1 MKLSLLR
8 ITGATV
14 FGALF
19 AGGGYLGYRSV
30 RSDIAAAAYRE
41 RLAALADQYE
51 TLRRS
56 YNQAVRKTAVTEL
69 LVKDG
74 KLSIAI
80 RAADGSR
87 RVIETRLEPRHEIY
101 VDYVVLDGRLLIRR
115 VFDSWTPP
123 MSAMTLDQELE
134 EIDWNDPR
142 ADHGKAVY
150 RSLSDGRWIISVT
163 GSGSLGLVRLGDV
176 GDTPDADLER
186 APEVRDYSEIVQ
198 ELDAQIDAIGAR
210 DVWRWATRD

>member
-1 MKLSLLR
+1 MKFSLFR
-8 ITGATV
+8 MVGVSA

-30 RSDIAAAAYRE
+30 RSDIAASVYRE
-41 RLAALADQYE
+41 RLAQLADQYE
-51 TLRRS
+51 TLRTN

-74 KLSIAI
+74 KLSVAI

-87 RVIETRLEPRHEIY
+87 RVIDTKLDPRQEIY

-123 MSAMTLDQELE
+123 MSAMVLDQELE
-134 EIDWNDPR
+134 EVDWNDPR

-150 RSLSDGRWIISVT
+150 RALSEGRWIISVT
-163 GSGSLGLVRLGDV
+163 GSGALGLVRMG
-176 GDTPDADLER
+176 DADSLDDTDLRR
-186 APEVRDYSEIVQ
+186 APEVRDFSEAVKQ
-198 ELDAQIDAIGAR
+198 ADEQLRGIGPGE
-210 DVWRWATRD
+210 VWNWATK

>member
-1 MKLSLLR
+1 MKFSLIRFAGVSL
-8 ITGATV
+8 

-30 RSDIAAAAYRE
+30 RSDLAASVYRE

-51 TLRRS
+51 SLRS
-56 YNQAVRKTAVTEL
+56 NYNQAVRKTAVTEL
-69 LVKDG
+69 LVSDG

-87 RVIETRLEPRHEIY
+87 RVVETRLDPRQEIY
-101 VDYVVLDGRLLIRR
+101 VDYIVLDGRLLIRR

-123 MSAMTLDQELE
+123 MSAILLDQELA

-150 RSLSDGRWIISVT
+150 RALTDGRWIISVT
-163 GSGSLGLVRLGDV
+163 GSGSLGLVRLGDT
-176 GDTPDADLER
+176 DATDPADLRR
-186 APEVRDYSEIVQ
+186 APEVRDFSEAVKQ
-198 ELDAQIDAIGAR
+198 ADEQLRGIGPGE
-210 DVWRWATRD
+210 VWKWATE

>member
-1 MKLSLLR
+1 MKLSLFR
-8 ITGATV
+8 MVGVSV

-30 RSDIAAAAYRE
+30 RSDIAASVYRE

-51 TLRRS
+51 SLRAN

-87 RVIETRLEPRHEIY
+87 RVIDTKLDPRQEIY
-101 VDYVVLDGRLLIRR
+101 VDYIVLDGRLLIRR

-123 MSAMTLDQELE
+123 MSAMVLDQELE

-150 RSLSDGRWIISVT
+150 RALSEGRWIISVT
-163 GSGSLGLVRLGDV
+163 GSGSLGLVRLGDADAP
-176 GDTPDADLER
+176 GAPDLQR
-186 APEVRDYSEIVQ
+186 SPEVRDFSEVVKQ
-198 ELDAQIDAIGAR
+198 ADDQLR
-210 DVWRWATRD
+210 DLGPGEVWKWATK

>member
-1 MKLSLLR
+1 MKLSLFR
-8 ITGATV
+8 MVGVSA

-30 RSDIAAAAYRE
+30 RSDIAASVYRE
-41 RLAALADQYE
+41 RLAQLADQYE
-51 TLRRS
+51 TLRTN

-87 RVIETRLEPRHEIY
+87 RVIDTKLDPRQEIY
-101 VDYVVLDGRLLIRR
+101 VDYIVLDGRLLIRR

-123 MSAMTLDQELE
+123 MSAMVLDQELE

-150 RSLSDGRWIISVT
+150 RALSEGRWIISVT
-163 GSGSLGLVRLGDV
+163 GSGSLGLVRLGD
-176 GDTPDADLER
+176 ADSSDDSDLRR
-186 APEVRDYSEIVQ
+186 APEVRDFSEAVKQ
-198 ELDAQIDAIGAR
+198 ADEQLR
-210 DVWRWATRD
+210 DLGPGEVWNWATK